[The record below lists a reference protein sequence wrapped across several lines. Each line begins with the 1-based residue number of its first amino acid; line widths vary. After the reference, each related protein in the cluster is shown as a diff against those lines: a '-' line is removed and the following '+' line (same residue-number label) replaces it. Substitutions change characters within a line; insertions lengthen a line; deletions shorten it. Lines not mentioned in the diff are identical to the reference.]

1 MITLEN
7 VFVFMRNRGR
17 QSGST
22 CKMGWQEKTEIFWD
36 EKMVGVLSAGGR
48 ERERK
53 LRSRSGPDLEGLQA
67 SKEHRLFLEGSK
79 RTPVIFS
86 RDWVHI

>member
-1 MITLEN
+1 MSSFSCI
-7 VFVFMRNRGR
+7 RGR

-22 CKMGWQEKTEIFWD
+22 CKMGWQEKTGETWD
-36 EKMVGVLSAGGR
+36 ENGWCA
-48 ERERK
+48 ERWGKGEESLK
-53 LRSRSGPDLEGLQA
+53 LRSRSEPDLEGFKPA
-67 SKEHRLFLEGSK
+67 KSIGFFLEGSK